1 MSAVKSPSSWV
12 VGVAGLAIGV
22 VIALRLLIPNG
33 MDPTVFLALGDDSP
47 VQTNYARRLLDDV
60 RTRRDLGHDGRFFF
74 AQANDPWLLRP
85 DVNAAVLDRPV
96 YRSQRM
102 LFPLIAGG
110 LGSFPP
116 GVVVWSMLITNL
128 LAMGIGALVA
138 AELATR
144 WGASAW
150 LGLAVPLN
158 IGLIFELDIGG
169 AGIVAYT
176 FALAALLALVATRVW
191 FASLLFAAA
200 ALSREVMVAFAVGV
214 FVLWWLEGRRPIWR
228 ILVLPVVAMVAWN
241 VYLRFRLE
249 GVPGIGGRSE
259 NLSAPFI
266 GLFESFESWV
276 RNPGELLL
284 NSVLLVVVIAFIPLA
299 LRSRSPI
306 AWGALPFAAL
316 IVVLSAE
323 VLREPFNFSRA
334 VVPVFTALPFLIF
347 APRHTPSPPRVGQLS
362 GERP

>member
-1 MSAVKSPSSWV
+1 MSPVKSPSSWV

-33 MDPTVFLALGDDSP
+33 MDPTVFLALGADSP
-47 VQTNYARRLLDDV
+47 VQTNYAQRLLDDV

-74 AQANDPWLLRP
+74 AQANDPWLLQP
-85 DVNAAVLDRPV
+85 DENAAVLDRPV

-116 GVVVWSMLITNL
+116 HVVVWSLLITNL

-138 AELATR
+138 AQLATR
-144 WGASAW
+144 WGATAW

-176 FALAALLALVATRVW
+176 FALAGLLALVVTRVW

-214 FVLWWLEGRRPIWR
+214 FILWWLEERRSIWR
-228 ILVLPVVAMVAWN
+228 IVVLPVVGMAVWN
-241 VYLRFRLE
+241 VYVRFRLE
-249 GVPGIGGRSE
+249 GVPGAGERTE
-259 NLSAPFI
+259 NFSVPFI
-266 GLFESFESWV
+266 GLFEAFESWV
-276 RNPGELLL
+276 RNPSELLL
-284 NSVLLVVVIAFIPLA
+284 NSVLVLVVVAFVPLA

-306 AWGALPFAAL
+306 AWGGLPFAVL

-334 VVPVFTALPFLIF
+334 VVPVFTALPFLIM
-347 APRHTPSPPRVGQLS
+347 APRHDPSPSGVSRLS
-362 GERP
+362 EERP

>member
-33 MDPTVFLALGDDSP
+33 MDPTV
-47 VQTNYARRLLDDV
+47 
-60 RTRRDLGHDGRFFF
+60 
-74 AQANDPWLLRP
+74 
-85 DVNAAVLDRPV
+85 V

-200 ALSREVMVAFAVGV
+200 ALSREVMVAFAVGGSS
-214 FVLWWLEGRRPIWR
+214 FCPSWRWSPGTCTSASAWRASPASEGAPR
-228 ILVLPVVAMVAWN
+228 IS
-241 VYLRFRLE
+241 R
-249 GVPGIGGRSE
+249 
-259 NLSAPFI
+259 
-266 GLFESFESWV
+266 
-276 RNPGELLL
+276 
-284 NSVLLVVVIAFIPLA
+284 
-299 LRSRSPI
+299 LRSSGSSNRSSRGSGTP
-306 AWGALPFAAL
+306 A
-316 IVVLSAE
+316 SS
-323 VLREPFNFSRA
+323 FS
-334 VVPVFTALPFLIF
+334 
-347 APRHTPSPPRVGQLS
+347 TPSCSLS
-362 GERP
+362 

>member
-12 VGVAGLAIGV
+12 VGAAGLAIGGL
-22 VIALRLLIPNG
+22 IALRLLIPSG

-47 VQTNYARRLLDDV
+47 VQTNYAQRFLDEV

-74 AQANDPWLLRP
+74 VQANDPWLLQP
-85 DVNAAVLDRPV
+85 DENAAVLDRPV

-110 LGSFPP
+110 LGAFPP

-138 AELATR
+138 AQLALR
-144 WGASAW
+144 WGASPW

-176 FALAALLALVATRVW
+176 FALAGLLALVATRVW

-200 ALSREVMVAFAVGV
+200 ALSREVMVGFAVGV
-214 FVLWWLEGRRPIWR
+214 FVLWWLEGRRSIWR
-228 ILVLPVVAMVAWN
+228 IVLMPVVGMAVWN
-241 VYLRFRLE
+241 VYLRFRLD
-249 GVPGIGGRSE
+249 GVPGVGERTE
-259 NLSAPFI
+259 NFTAPFV
-266 GLFESFESWV
+266 GLYEAFESWV

-284 NSVLLVVVIAFIPLA
+284 NSVLVLVVIAFVPLA

-316 IVVLSAE
+316 MVVLSAE
-323 VLREPFNFSRA
+323 VLRESYNFSRA
-334 VVPVFTALPFLIF
+334 VVPVFTALPFLIM
-347 APRHTPSPPRVGQLS
+347 APRHDPSPAGIGRLS